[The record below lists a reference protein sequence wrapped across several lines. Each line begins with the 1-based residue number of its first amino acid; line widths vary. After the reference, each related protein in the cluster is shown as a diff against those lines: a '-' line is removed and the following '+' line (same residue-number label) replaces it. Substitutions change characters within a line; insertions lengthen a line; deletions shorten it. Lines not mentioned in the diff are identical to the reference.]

1 MQEKKEKG
9 KRGRPLKFKSVEE
22 LERKI
27 AEYFQK
33 CEEEKKPL
41 TITGLAVA
49 LDTTGGTLLDYQGR
63 GGGIAVLIR
72 KAKTRCEQYAEDRL
86 FSSQQCTG
94 AIFTLK
100 NNYGWRDVKE
110 EEGVQNITIQIIDR
124 FGKPAPTPGV
134 ELDSNGRAKNASG

>member
-1 MQEKKEKG
+1 MAEKKKNKG
-9 KRGRPLKFKSVEE
+9 GRPKKFQSVEE
-22 LERKI
+22 LDKKI
-27 AEYFQK
+27 EEFFEFCKTENKSVTITRLARFLEVNRRTILRWK
-33 CEEEKKPL
+33 DDELCPSVKKALAACEE
-41 TITGLAVA
+41 
-49 LDTTGGTLLDYQGR
+49 
-63 GGGIAVLIR
+63 
-72 KAKTRCEQYAEDRL
+72 YAEDRL